1 MLRPVWASSF
11 VIATSGLPGKFASW
25 IKVCLVYARKVLAM
39 ELVRSS
45 VMIQLVAVRFFSFFS
60 FFFSFFI
67 YFLHFLYF
75 TYFHGGRVF

>member
-11 VIATSGLPGKFASW
+11 VIATSDLPGKFASW
-25 IKVCLVYARKVLAM
+25 IKVCLVYARKVLVM

-45 VMIQLVAVRFFSFFS
+45 VMIQLVEVHFFFRFFSFFIY
-60 FFFSFFI
+60 FL

-75 TYFHGGRVF
+75 TYFHGG